1 MTALREQLASGR
13 TVWAAGIYDS
23 LSARLAEEAGFDAV
37 MTGGL
42 GMTASLLGMPD
53 FELLTLTE
61 NVGVVARAA
70 KAVSIPVIADI
81 DTGYGNTVNVGRSV
95 AEFRAAGAQAV
106 IMEDQVSPK
115 RCAACV
121 DETELIPIDEASAKI
136 RAAREAAGDAV
147 IVIARTDS
155 FDPPEAIARAKA
167 YVAAGADM
175 IQPVSKCFS
184 DHAGLVELRSRA
196 GVPLSIQILG
206 WLEKLSPDEVE
217 QIAGI
222 ATFSLVALMTTSAA
236 LRENLAALRKDR
248 STSALPRPRTAL
260 GAFNEFIGFDALLEE
275 QQKFYR

>member
-1 MTALREQLASGR
+1 MNGLRDQLASGR
-13 TVWAAGIYDS
+13 TIWAAGIYDS

-121 DETELIPIDEASAKI
+121 DETELIPVDEAAAKI
-136 RAAREAAGDAV
+136 RAARDAAGDAV

-155 FDPPEAIARAKA
+155 FDPPEAIARAQA

-184 DHAGLVELRSRA
+184 DHAGLVELRQRA

-206 WLEKLSPDEVE
+206 WLETLSADEVE
-217 QIAGI
+217 QVAGI

-236 LRENLAALRKDR
+236 LRENLTALRQAR
-248 STSALPRPRTAL
+248 STAALPRPRTAL
-260 GAFNEFIGFDALLEE
+260 GAFNEFIGFDALLAS
-275 QQKFYR
+275 QQRFYR

>member
-1 MTALREQLASGR
+1 MGALREQLAGGH

-42 GMTASLLGMPD
+42 GMSASLLGMPD

-81 DTGYGNTVNVGRSV
+81 DTGYGNTVNVSRSV

-136 RAAREAAGDAV
+136 RSGPPNDDEADLGLPHWAGVVPLRLAAGRPEPDDGARSVAV
-147 IVIARTDS
+147 
-155 FDPPEAIARAKA
+155 P
-167 YVAAGADM
+167 
-175 IQPVSKCFS
+175 
-184 DHAGLVELRSRA
+184 DHV
-196 GVPLSIQILG
+196 
-206 WLEKLSPDEVE
+206 
-217 QIAGI
+217 
-222 ATFSLVALMTTSAA
+222 
-236 LRENLAALRKDR
+236 
-248 STSALPRPRTAL
+248 TAL
-260 GAFNEFIGFDALLEE
+260 VHG
-275 QQKFYR
+275 RS

>member
-1 MTALREQLASGR
+1 
-13 TVWAAGIYDS
+13 
-23 LSARLAEEAGFDAV
+23 V

-61 NVGVVARAA
+61 NVGVVSRAA
-70 KAVSIPVIADI
+70 KVVAIPVIADI
-81 DTGYGNTVNVGRSV
+81 DTGYGNTVNVGRAV
-95 AEFRAAGAQAV
+95 ADFRAAGAQA
-106 IMEDQVSPK
+106 IIIEDQVSPK

-136 RAAREAAGDAV
+136 RAARDAAGGDV

-155 FDPPEAIARAKA
+155 FDPPEALARAVA
-167 YVAAGADM
+167 YVAAGAEM
-175 IQPVSKCFS
+175 IQPVSKTFS
-184 DHAGLVELRSRA
+184 DHAGLIELRARA

-206 WLEKLSPDEVE
+206 WLEKLSPDEIE

-222 ATFSLVALMTTSAA
+222 ATFSLVALMTTTAA
-236 LRENLAALRKDR
+236 LRENLAALRMERDTAK
-248 STSALPRPRTAL
+248 LPRPRTAL

>member
-1 MTALREQLASGR
+1 MTPLRERISGGR

-42 GMTASLLGMPD
+42 GMSASLLGMPD

-61 NVGVVARAA
+61 NVGVVSRAA
-70 KAVSIPVIADI
+70 TAVSIPVIADI

-121 DETELIPIDEASAKI
+121 DETELIPVDEASAKI
-136 RAAREAAGDAV
+136 RAARDAAGDDM

-155 FDPPEAIARAKA
+155 FDPPEAIARAQA
-167 YVAAGADM
+167 YVAAGAEM

-184 DHAGLVELRSRA
+184 DHAGLVALRQSV

-206 WLEKLSPDEVE
+206 WLETLTAE
-217 QIAGI
+217 QIEQVAGV
-222 ATFSLVALMTTSAA
+222 ATYSLVALMTTTAA
-236 LRENLAALRKDR
+236 LRENLAALRKDC
-248 STSALPRPRTAL
+248 STAALPRPRTAL

-275 QQKFYR
+275 QQRFYR

>member
-61 NVGVVARAA
+61 NVGVVSRAA

-121 DETELIPIDEASAKI
+121 DETELIPVDEAAAKI

-155 FDPPEAIARAKA
+155 FDPPEAIARAQA
-167 YVAAGADM
+167 YVAAGADI

-184 DHAGLVELRSRA
+184 DHAGLAELRQRA

-206 WLEKLSPDEVE
+206 WLETLSADEVE
-217 QIAGI
+217 QVAGI

-236 LRENLAALRKDR
+236 LRENLTALRQAR
-248 STSALPRPRTAL
+248 STAALPRPRTAL

>member
-1 MTALREQLASGR
+1 MTALRDQLASGR

-23 LSARLAEEAGFDAV
+23 LSARIAEEAGFDAV

-61 NVGVVARAA
+61 NVGVVSRAA

-121 DETELIPIDEASAKI
+121 EDTELIPVDEASAKI
-136 RAAREAAGDAV
+136 RAARDAAGDAV

-155 FDPPEAIARAKA
+155 FDPPEAIARAQA
-167 YVAAGADM
+167 YVAAGAQM

-184 DHAGLVELRSRA
+184 DHAGLVELRRKV

-206 WLEKLSPDEVE
+206 WLETLSAEEVE
-217 QIAGI
+217 QVAGI

-248 STSALPRPRTAL
+248 STAGLPRPRTAL
-260 GAFNEFIGFDALLEE
+260 GAFNEFIGFDALLAE

>member
-1 MTALREQLASGR
+1 MTGLRERLASGR

-61 NVGVVARAA
+61 NVGVVSRAA

-81 DTGYGNTVNVGRSV
+81 DTGYGNTVNVGRAV

-121 DETELIPIDEASAKI
+121 DETELIPVDEASAKI
-136 RAAREAAGDAV
+136 RAARDAAGDAV

-155 FDPPEAIARAKA
+155 FDPAEAIARAEA
-167 YVAAGADM
+167 YVAAGATM
-175 IQPVSKCFS
+175 IQPVSKTFK
-184 DHAGLVELRSRA
+184 DHAGLVELKRRA

-206 WLEKLSPDEVE
+206 WLEKLGPEEIE

-222 ATFSLVALMTTSAA
+222 ATFSLVALMTTTAA
-236 LRENLAALRKDR
+236 LRENLGALRKACNT
-248 STSALPRPRTAL
+248 TSLPRPRTAL
-260 GAFNEFIGFDALLEE
+260 TEFNDFIGFDALLAS
-275 QQKFYR
+275 QQRFYR

>member
-1 MTALREQLASGR
+1 MTTLRQRLAAGG
-13 TVWAAGIYDS
+13 TIWAAGIYDS

-81 DTGYGNTVNVGRSV
+81 DTGYGNTVNVGRAV

-121 DETELIPIDEASAKI
+121 DETELIPVEEASAKI
-136 RAAREAAGDAV
+136 RAARDAAGDALV
-147 IVIARTDS
+147 VIARTDS
-155 FDPPEAIARAKA
+155 FDPAETLARAQA
-167 YVAAGADM
+167 YVAAGAEL
-175 IQPVSKCFS
+175 IQPVSRTFK
-184 DHAGLVELRSRA
+184 DIAGLVELRRHA

-206 WLEKLSPDEVE
+206 WLERLTPAEIED
-217 QIAGI
+217 IAGI
-222 ATFSLVALMTTSAA
+222 ATFSLVALMTTTAA
-236 LRENLAALRKDR
+236 LRENLGALRRERD
-248 STSALPRPRTAL
+248 TSKLPRERVSLAD
-260 GAFNEFIGFDALLEE
+260 FNEFIGFDALLAS
-275 QQKFYR
+275 QQRFYR